1 MSTTTRFA
9 TSFARSLTVRS
20 LTRSLATSFARSLAI
35 SFARSLA
42 MRFATFP
49 FYGNHFCGTLQP
61 GLTFRFC
68 LFSCTVCPHC
78 H

>member
-1 MSTTTRFA
+1 MSTVRRLTRSLAA

-20 LTRSLATSFARSLAI
+20 LTVSFAMR
-35 SFARSLA
+35 FA

-49 FYGNHFCGTLQP
+49 FYGNHFCGTHQP
-61 GLTFRFC
+61 GLTQFFIM
-68 LFSCTVCPHC
+68 FSCTVCPHC